1 MGRKKQFA
9 QGVSLNMTFVT
20 KIIIFSSFIA
30 LLFIGSCNNP
40 VLPTYG
46 QTSPA
51 PQMVSMVPHAKLIY
65 NGKDHAMF
73 PFVFVDNSQLNKLL
87 YPSNEPDDDNPPLIL
102 QKGTTIG
109 FDFDKQPISVD
120 AFVTDYDSS
129 VPSLY
134 KLRKIGA
141 NEFEL
146 GGPNGVYNL
155 EVHSFFADGQY
166 TSHTV
171 LVELIGGNPQIS
183 QSSHQSNQS
192 FNSSAISNNTFKAS
206 SVQSQCDSLGRIDVA
221 GISDSYDTKTG
232 ILSNTLDDNLGSTW
246 SVRGIDVMTY
256 EKSLLNPTT
265 SIVSNE
271 SPWLQLDLGADK
283 TICNLGLAFNN
294 GDKSV
299 NFFNVQISSDGQ
311 HFTNLGTVESTPSTA
326 GGQLFVLP
334 DLPATARY
342 VRISDLGN
350 MVGGAPVS
358 ISEVAAI
365 GK

>member
-1 MGRKKQFA
+1 MGRKKRFA
-9 QGVSLNMTFVT
+9 QGVSLNMSFVT
-20 KIIIFSSFIA
+20 KIMIFSSFIA
-30 LLFIGSCNNP
+30 LLFIGSCSNP
-40 VLPTYG
+40 VLPAYG
-46 QTSPA
+46 QTSIA
-51 PQMVSMVPHAKLIY
+51 AQTISTVPHAKLIY
-65 NGKDHAMF
+65 NGKGYAMF
-73 PFVFVDNSQLNKLL
+73 PFVFVDNARLNKLF
-87 YPSNEPDDDNPPLIL
+87 YPSNEPDDDHPPLIL

-120 AFVTDYDSS
+120 AFVIDYDPG

-141 NEFEL
+141 NEFEV

-155 EVHSFFADGQY
+155 EVHSFFAGGQY
-166 TSHTV
+166 TSHTM
-171 LVELIGGNPQIS
+171 LVELIGGNPQTS
-183 QSSHQSNQS
+183 QSALETNQS
-192 FNSSAISNNTFKAS
+192 FDGDAIGNNTFKGSA
-206 SVQSQCDSLGRIDVA
+206 VQSQCDSLGRIDVA
-221 GISDSYDTKTG
+221 GISDSYQTKTG
-232 ILSNTLDDNLGSTW
+232 ILANVLDDNLGSTW
-246 SVRGIDVMTY
+246 SVRGIEVMTY
-256 EKSLLNPTT
+256 EKSLLNPTA
-265 SIVSNE
+265 SSFANE
-271 SPWLQLDLGADK
+271 SPWLQLDLGVDK
-283 TICNLGLAFNN
+283 TVCNLGLAFDN

-342 VRISDLGN
+342 VRISDIGN
-350 MVGGAPVS
+350 VVGGPVS